1 MKLKKVLLQ
10 IGLLLAFVGVVN
22 GAQVVA
28 RADTMTSLTD
38 KKLAG
43 VYVRSADFV
52 DHNSNDIGSSLY
64 PNLIDVSA
72 NGVVDGRITKNT
84 TTITITYEDS
94 AVTKSG
100 VYDKFHADVM
110 ALEDGKAVS
119 LATNSLSSWAVTKT
133 GTSSGTATAPK
144 NTPTI
149 FNMFNSDPIP
159 TTINVDLSKLGSKP
173 KLPIYV
179 GFSYTGYSSQHPST
193 LVQDYYGEIA
203 LSGDNDTVSKMKDI
217 TINDSNDK
225 PTTTVSPTDTV
236 VKGTGEPEATAT
248 LSGVSGD
255 DGKYSATIDSEGNY
269 SIDLGGSSLKD
280 LGNPST
286 ITVTESNQF
295 GDTKSATA
303 DVKDSVAL
311 TTTAANSS
319 VAVDPDTLASNI
331 TGKSDADILA
341 WLSGQSAAG
350 LTTTKEGSTTA
361 LTDADGLTYTADTTD
376 LASKIATATAA
387 DPLTINVSASDSAG
401 DKTTATT
408 PIKIYP
414 TDGTFKFNSL
424 SDFAFGT
431 LPVPAQETLFAPTNT
446 PSILIDDTQT
456 VGKDWYVTAN
466 ATKMTD
472 SANNDL
478 NGNMVYVDADGA
490 KHNLTN
496 TTTLVGQGQR
506 ESGKT
511 TAEVADG
518 WANAGATVAASKF
531 TDGAATGVT
540 KGVYLDAQPNIYT
553 GGVADGNK
561 YTGSIQWT
569 LTNSVSGS

>member
-10 IGLLLAFVGVVN
+10 IGLLLAFVGVGVIGTLAVQAASIPA
-22 GAQVVA
+22 GAQAVN
-28 RADTMTSLTD
+28 MTD
-38 KKLAG
+38 G
-43 VYVRSADFV
+43 HVYNPKVPGTTVPDSDNGGFV
-52 DHNSNDIGSSLY
+52 TGTY
-64 PNLIDVSA
+64 PQITAIAANNIDPVTK
-72 NGVVDGRITKNT
+72 RITSKTTKIYILFSGNMIAKNNDRYT
-84 TTITITYEDS
+84 AIYPQVMMDGGVSVASTQPKSVSISGGESSSVRMPATYQEVD
-94 AVTKSG
+94 
-100 VYDKFHADVM
+100 
-110 ALEDGKAVS
+110 
-119 LATNSLSSWAVTKT
+119 
-133 GTSSGTATAPK
+133 
-144 NTPTI
+144 
-149 FNMFNSDPIP
+149 
-159 TTINVDLSKLGSKP
+159 VDLSNLAN
-173 KLPIYV
+173 KLPLYV
-179 GFSYTGYSSQHPST
+179 GVKYTVASQYGDADPSYYFGTISADATASEAWKA
-193 LVQDYYGEIA
+193 V
-203 LSGDNDTVSKMKDI
+203 
-217 TINDSNDK
+217 TINDGNDMA
-225 PTTTVSPTDTV
+225 SASTV
-236 VKGTGEPEATAT
+236 VKGTGEPGLTAT
-248 LSGVSGD
+248 LSGVSGSAGQYSTTIGE
-255 DGKYSATIDSEGNY
+255 DGTY

-286 ITVTESNQF
+286 IKVTESNDL
-295 GDTKSATA
+295 GDSNSTTA
-303 DVKDSVAL
+303 NVVDTVPL
-311 TTTAANSS
+311 TTTAASSS
-319 VAVDPDTLASNI
+319 VAVDPDTLSGNI
-331 TGKSDADILA
+331 TGKSDAEILA

-361 LTDADGLTYTADTTD
+361 LTDADGLTYTADATD

-387 DPLTINVSASDSAG
+387 NPLTINVSASDSAG

-408 PIKIYP
+408 PIKIYT

-472 SANNDL
+472 SASNEL
-478 NGNMVYVDADGA
+478 NGDMVYVDADGA

-531 TDGAATGVT
+531 TDGVATGVT
-540 KGVYLDAQPNIYT
+540 KGVYLDAHPNIYT
-553 GGVADGNK
+553 GGVADGNA
-561 YTGSIQWT
+561 YTGAINWT

>member
-10 IGLLLAFVGVVN
+10 IGLLLAFVGVAS
-22 GAQVVA
+22 GEQVPVHA
-28 RADTMTSLTD
+28 ATSDMQELDTAM
-38 KKLAG
+38 AG
-43 VYVRSADFV
+43 VTSHPATFI
-52 DHNSNDIGSSLY
+52 DHESKELGSYHYPSLDAVY
-64 PNLIDVSA
+64 A
-72 NGVVDGRITKNT
+72 NGVVDGRITKATTKFELDFSDEANT
-84 TTITITYEDS
+84 SQGKYTD
-94 AVTKSG
+94 
-100 VYDKFHADVM
+100 FHADVM
-110 ALEDGKAVS
+110 TMNNGKPES
-119 LATNSLSSWAVTKT
+119 LAQNKLSSWTLRD
-133 GTSSGTATAPK
+133 SGTTADSSSSIFF
-144 NTPTI
+144 PTELK
-149 FNMFNSDPIP
+149 
-159 TTINVDLSKLGSKP
+159 TTINVDFSNLGVNPSFD
-173 KLPIYV
+173 IYL
-179 GFSYTGYSSQHPST
+179 GFSYTGLPSGSST
-193 LVQDYYGEIA
+193 TVQNFYGVYA
-203 LSGDNDTVSKMKDI
+203 LTGNDSAKANMKDV
-217 TINDSNDK
+217 TIDDSNGNS
-225 PTTTVSPTDTV
+225 TTTVSPTDTI
-236 VKGTGEPEATAT
+236 VKGTGEPLTSIT

-255 DGKYSATIDSEGNY
+255 VGTYSTTTDKDGNY

-280 LGNPST
+280 LGNPSI

-295 GDTKSATA
+295 GDSKSATA

-319 VAVDPDTLASNI
+319 VAVDPDTLSGNI

-401 DKTTATT
+401 DKTSATT